1 LSEFHIIESEFID
14 KDCLIDSLTSL
25 GYQPEVH
32 EEAVPLHGYQGDV
45 RKQKAHIIIPKKQVG
60 SASNDVGFF
69 KEGQKYKVIASEYD
83 RLWRAGSKIN
93 KLKQVYGE
101 KVIMKGVRQNSKFS
115 FVSRK
120 ENEKGEIKI
129 RVRRF

>member
-1 LSEFHIIESEFID
+1 MSEFHIIESEFID